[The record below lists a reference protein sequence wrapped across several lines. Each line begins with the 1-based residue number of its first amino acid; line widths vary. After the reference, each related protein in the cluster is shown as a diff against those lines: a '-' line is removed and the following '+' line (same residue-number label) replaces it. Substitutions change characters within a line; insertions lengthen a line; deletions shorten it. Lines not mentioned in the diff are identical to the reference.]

1 MKRLSTK
8 FIAGLIAVLALA
20 FAASVGASSLF
31 AGRYYLKGQAVKLRR
46 AGESLS
52 ERLKAGEGREQA
64 AEALEAEY
72 PVLAV
77 WEEDDGNGERL
88 SGRLRE
94 KFRDRGL
101 GFERFWLWEGDYS
114 RLEEGRERMRLYRQ
128 ERLNYGILVEY
139 LSIGGDIWAVASIV
153 PDSAGVVGI
162 INRAQALITLC
173 SFALAAGILYF
184 LVRRITGPLRQMEE
198 FAGRIARQEYGTLE
212 IKTHDELETVAGSMN
227 QMSRSIQEYQR
238 RLEDKNRQMEEL
250 LDNVAHDL
258 KTPVALVGM
267 YAAGMKDGLDDGTF
281 LDTIIRQNQRMASMT
296 ERLLGL
302 SRIERREYDLK
313 TLDAAPILRSC
324 VEEYR
329 ALSGMEIWTDID
341 PGAKVRGNGEL
352 LEALFSNLISNAV
365 KYADGGRVEVSLKE
379 EGGRPFFSV
388 KNRAAGGGPDL
399 ERVWEPFYVGEASRS
414 RELSGTGLGLAIVKR
429 IAGKCGYEV
438 GCSLELGII
447 QFWIRF

>member
-1 MKRLSTK
+1 MRRLSTK
-8 FIAGLIAVLALA
+8 LIVSIVAVMVLA
-20 FAASVGASSLF
+20 FAASLGASSLF
-31 AGRYYLKGQAVKLRR
+31 AGRYYLRSQIAGLKR
-46 AGESLS
+46 AGESLT
-52 ERLKAGEGREQA
+52 ERLDAGEERRRA
-64 AEALEAEY
+64 AEAVEAEY

-77 WEEDDGNGERL
+77 WEEDDGDGERL

-114 RLEEGRERMRLYRQ
+114 RLGEEGQRMRLYRQ

-139 LSIGGDIWAVASIV
+139 LSIDGAVWAVASIV
-153 PDSAGVVGI
+153 PDSGGVVGI
-162 INRAQALITLC
+162 INWAQALITLC
-173 SFALAAGILYF
+173 SLALAAALLWILA
-184 LVRRITGPLRQMEE
+184 RRITGPLRRMEE
-198 FAGRIARQEYGTLE
+198 FAGRVARQEYGTLE
-212 IKTHDELETVAGSMN
+212 VRTHDELETVAESMN
-227 QMSRSIQEYQR
+227 QMSRGIQEYQR

-281 LDTIIRQNQRMASMT
+281 LDTIIRQNQRMAAMT

-302 SRIERREYDLK
+302 SRIEKREYDLEY
-313 TLDAAPILRSC
+313 LDAAPILRSC
-324 VEEYR
+324 VEEYK
-329 ALSGMEIWTDID
+329 ALSGIEIWTDID

-365 KYADGGRVEVSLKE
+365 KYADGGRAEVSLKE
-379 EGGRPFFSV
+379 EGESLFFSV

-414 RELSGTGLGLAIVKR
+414 RELSGTGLGLSIVKS
-429 IAGKCGYEV
+429 IVKKCGYEA